1 MALVADLDLDKLVQV
16 RHEGSVTN
24 AKDQR
29 HDLYEVR
36 WRGDDK
42 QPDNN

>member
-1 MALVADLDLDKLVQV
+1 MALVADLDLDKLAQL

-29 HDLYEVR
+29 LDLYEVK
-36 WRGDDK
+36 WMGK
-42 QPDNN
+42 S